1 MKLKYTGGKRSI
13 MESRSL
19 FQPIK
24 IGKMEVKNKI
34 SMAPMGAFGLV
45 DNEGCYNQRAVD
57 YYVER
62 AKGGTGLII
71 TSITKVENELDKV
84 VPGIIPVISIN
95 PGRFLM
101 TSSEMAERVHA
112 YNSKIFLQLTMGFGR
127 SGAPGTLLTSQP
139 VSASDIPNYW
149 DPTVTC
155 RALTTSEVEW
165 IVEKFVEGAEIARQ
179 AGFDGVEIHAVHEGD
194 LLDQFTLSIFNRR
207 TDKYGGD
214 LRGRLQLPIE
224 IVRGIKDEVGGDFPV
239 GLRYSVK
246 SCIKDWRKGGLPGEE
261 YVEKGRDLKEG
272 IEAAKILEAAGYDE
286 LNTDLGT
293 YDAWYWSHPPL
304 YQKDGLYLPYT
315 KELKKAVSIP
325 VIAAGKLGNPDLAE
339 KALED
344 GAADMIGLGRPLL
357 CDAYWPKKVLKN
369 HPERIRPCIGCH
381 TGCLGRGF
389 EGKPLCCTV
398 NPAAGRERYY
408 EIKPVCK
415 PRKVMVVGGGISGME
430 AARIA
435 AMRGHDVTLYESTDK
450 LGGEVIPG
458 SVPDFKIDDRRLLD
472 WYRNEMKELEIKIV
486 FNTEVTEDMV
496 ERESPDVVI
505 VATGAKDIKLN
516 LPGMGGSRTATA
528 VEILNGTKQV
538 GENVLVVG
546 GGLVGCE
553 TALYLAKQGKR
564 VTVVEARD
572 TILNAGKPIPH
583 MNKIM
588 LVDLLKKYNVKIIT
602 GNSLLEVTERGALL
616 IDSSFRKQD
625 VSADSVVIAVG
636 FKPDRELYN
645 KLNGK
650 MADLYLVGDA
660 YETANI
666 MDAIWSGNEIGL
678 NC

>member
-1 MKLKYTGGKRSI
+1 MKN
-13 MESRSL
+13 ESL

-45 DNEGCYNQRAVD
+45 DNEGCYNQRAID

-84 VPGIIPVISIN
+84 VPGIVPVISIN

-101 TSSEMAERVHA
+101 TSSEMTERVHA
-112 YNSKIFLQLTMGFGR
+112 YGAKIFLQLTMGFGR

-165 IVEKFVEGAEIARQ
+165 IVSKFIESADIAQ
-179 AGFDGVEIHAVHEGD
+179 KAGFDGVEIHAVHEGY

-224 IVRGIKDEVGGDFPV
+224 IVQGIKSKLGNDFPV

-246 SCIKDWRKGGLPGEE
+246 SCIKDWRQGGLPDED
-261 YVEKGRDLKEG
+261 YAEKGRDLKEG
-272 IEAAKILEAAGYDE
+272 LNAARILEAAGYDE
-286 LNTDLGT
+286 LNTDIGT
-293 YDAWYWSHPPL
+293 YDAWYWSHPPI
-304 YQKDGLYLPYT
+304 YQKNGLYLPYT
-315 KELKKAVSIP
+315 KELKKVVNIP
-325 VIAAGKLGNPDLAE
+325 VIVAGKLGIPEDAE
-339 KALED
+339 KALDNEE
-344 GAADMIGLGRPLL
+344 ADMIGLGRPLL
-357 CDAYWPKKVLKN
+357 ADPYWPKKVLSN
-369 HPERIRPCIGCH
+369 NSERIRPCIGCH

-389 EGKPLCCTV
+389 EGKPLSCAV
-398 NPAAGRERYY
+398 NPAVGRERYY
-408 EIKPVCK
+408 EIKPVLNPK
-415 PRKVMVVGGGISGME
+415 KVMVVGGGVAGME

-435 AMRGHDVTLYESTDK
+435 KLRGHDVTIYEGTNK
-450 LGGEVIPG
+450 LGGVIIPG
-458 SVPDFKIDDRRLLD
+458 SVPDFKVDDRRLID
-472 WYRNEMKELEIKIV
+472 WYKNEIKGLEV
-486 FNTEVTEDMV
+486 KVNFNTKVTEELV
-496 ERESPDVVI
+496 GKEKPDVVI
-505 VATGAKDIKLN
+505 IATGAKEIKIN
-516 LPGMGGSRTATA
+516 VPGIEKDKVVTA
-528 VEILNGTKQV
+528 VQLLNGTRKV
-538 GENVLVVG
+538 GNNVLMVG

-553 TALYLAKQGKR
+553 AALYLAKQGKN
-564 VTVVEARD
+564 VTIVEAKD
-572 TILNAGKPIPH
+572 TILSAGKPIPH

-588 LVDLLKKYNVKIIT
+588 LIDLLNMYNVKTIT
-602 GNSLLEVTERGALL
+602 SNSLLEVTDKGAVL
-616 IDSSFRKQD
+616 INDKFEKQE
-625 VSADSVVIAVG
+625 VSADTVAISVG
-636 FKPDRELYN
+636 FKSNRELYN

-650 MADLYLVGDA
+650 IADLYLIGDA
-660 YETANI
+660 YQAANI
-666 MDAIWSGNEIGL
+666 MDAIWSANEIGL